1 MLQVRK
7 LIESDWEIM
16 PKWWDGWDQEPWIH
30 TENFRDM
37 LPGSF
42 QIGEYDEKR
51 VGLGGFM
58 VCKDEHPIAAM
69 WLNLTNSHTA
79 FLSAAI
85 SDPDYKDSDRK
96 EAIQLLLNF
105 VTDFAKDLGFKYAF
119 GWAQVNYMLDYYLKA
134 DYEKFDRASYE
145 LIKKL

>member
-1 MLQVRK
+1 
-7 LIESDWEIM
+7 
-16 PKWWDGWDQEPWIH
+16 
-30 TENFRDM
+30 
-37 LPGSF
+37 
-42 QIGEYDEKR
+42 
-51 VGLGGFM
+51 
-58 VCKDEHPIAAM
+58 M